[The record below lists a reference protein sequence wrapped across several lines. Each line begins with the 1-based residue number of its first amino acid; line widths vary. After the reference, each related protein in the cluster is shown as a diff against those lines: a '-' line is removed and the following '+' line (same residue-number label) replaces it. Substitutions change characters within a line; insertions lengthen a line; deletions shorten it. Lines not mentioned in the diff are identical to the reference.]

1 MPFRETLQQ
10 FNQPRH
16 SFFFPQND
24 FKDGPSS
31 PTSPVTDFGKPK
43 QKTAG
48 KVKVKPLFPDQDY
61 HQLVSRLRGGGRL
74 FEDERF
80 PADNRLL
87 TDNAGGDVQIISYFG
102 RRQVRP
108 SEIRWMRPNVSQY
121 LRYFTVINNNL
132 LHHSGLVKS
141 FDLAT

>member
-1 MPFRETLQQ
+1 MKIATNLKV
-10 FNQPRH
+10 
-16 SFFFPQND
+16 FPQCEELVNL
-24 FKDGPSS
+24 
-31 PTSPVTDFGKPK
+31 TLT
-43 QKTAG
+43 
-48 KVKVKPLFPDQDY
+48 LFQD
-61 HQLVSRLRGGGRL
+61 
-74 FEDERF
+74 EKF

-141 FDLAT
+141 FDLAS